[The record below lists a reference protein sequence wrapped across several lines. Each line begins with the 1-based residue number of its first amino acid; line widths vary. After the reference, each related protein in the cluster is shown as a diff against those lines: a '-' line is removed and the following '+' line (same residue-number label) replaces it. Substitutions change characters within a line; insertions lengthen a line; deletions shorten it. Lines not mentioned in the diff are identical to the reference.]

1 MAWAGAVGF
10 FVRFVGE
17 QERKAQIE
25 AERWKCRGCGRKE
38 RMQTPFCGWCG
49 IEGPMRGILEE
60 EGDGARE
67 EEGRALGV
75 EGSKLVVKD

>member
-1 MAWAGAVGF
+1 
-10 FVRFVGE
+10 VRFVREEG
-17 QERKAQIE
+17 RKADIE

-49 IEGPMRGILEE
+49 IEGPMLGILEE

-67 EEGRALGV
+67 EEGRALGF
-75 EGSKLVVKD
+75 EGRELVVKD